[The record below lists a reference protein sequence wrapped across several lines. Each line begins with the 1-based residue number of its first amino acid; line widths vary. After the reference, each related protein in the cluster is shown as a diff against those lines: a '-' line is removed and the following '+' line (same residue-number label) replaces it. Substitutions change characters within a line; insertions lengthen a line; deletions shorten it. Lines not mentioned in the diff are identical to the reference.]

1 MLVSDVECD
10 VTEICPMRPRV
21 EVKMTDLL
29 TDGAFVVAGSCLLA
43 GRLALRRRGVSPVS
57 LARTVMKCPCEGR
70 LAGWGRKKA
79 VPENERLYMSLRSE
93 IDRLQRS
100 TGGLPRCPGGLR

>member
-10 VTEICPMRPRV
+10 VTEVCPMRPRV

-43 GRLALRRRGVSPVS
+43 GRLALRCRGVSPVS

-70 LAGWGRKKA
+70 LAGWSRKKA
-79 VPENERLYMSLRSE
+79 ELENERLYMSLRSE
-93 IDRLQRS
+93 IDRLQR
-100 TGGLPRCPGGLR
+100 LPRCPGGLR

>member
-10 VTEICPMRPRV
+10 VTEVCPMRPRV

-43 GRLALRRRGVSPVS
+43 GRLALRCRGVSPVS
-57 LARTVMKCPCEGR
+57 LAQTVMKCPCEGDWR
-70 LAGWGRKKA
+70 GGVGRRQNWRTSDYIC
-79 VPENERLYMSLRSE
+79 PSG
-93 IDRLQRS
+93 QR
-100 TGGLPRCPGGLR
+100 